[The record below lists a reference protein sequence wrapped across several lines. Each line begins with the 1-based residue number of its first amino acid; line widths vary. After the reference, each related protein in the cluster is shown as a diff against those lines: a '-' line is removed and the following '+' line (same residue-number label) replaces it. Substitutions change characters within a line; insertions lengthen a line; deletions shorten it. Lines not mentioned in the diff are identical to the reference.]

1 MRENNVKNIWK
12 SGGSVVNGWLAIPSS
27 ASAEAMAHCGWD
39 SITIDVQHG
48 LVDYSDALP
57 MLQAISTKD
66 VTPMARVPW
75 LDEGYI
81 MKMLDAGCYGI
92 ICPMINNRAQAE
104 RLVASCKYAPIGYR
118 SFAGARNMLYGGASF
133 TPKLANERVLAIAMI
148 ETTEALENLDAIMS
162 TPHLDGIYIG
172 PSDLGLSMGREARI
186 DQTDTVVVEAIDRII
201 AAARKHGV
209 AAGIH
214 CGAPAYAAQMINK
227 GCQLVTIGSDM
238 GIMQNAATAAVKTC
252 REGIG
257 QSAKGPQEVTGT
269 GARPAY

>member
-1 MRENNVKNIWK
+1 MRENKLKTLWQ
-12 SGGSVVNGWLAIPSS
+12 SGGAAVNGWLAMATS

-39 SITIDVQHG
+39 SITIDIQHG

-57 MLQAISTKD
+57 MLQALSTKD
-66 VTPMARVPW
+66 ATPMARVPW

-104 RLVASCKYAPIGYR
+104 RFVASCKYAPIGYR
-118 SFAGARNMLYGGASF
+118 SFAGARNTLYGGPGF
-133 TPKLANERVLAIAMI
+133 NPKVANERVLAIAMI

-186 DQTDTVVVEAIDRII
+186 DQTDPIVVEAIDRII
-201 AAARKHGV
+201 AAAKKHKV
-209 AAGIH
+209 APGIH
-214 CGAPAYAAQMINK
+214 CGSPAYAAQMIDK
-227 GCQLVTIGSDM
+227 GCQLVTISSDM
-238 GIMQNAATAAVKTC
+238 GILQNAATAAVKSC
-252 REGIG
+252 RESIG
-257 QSAKGPQEVTGT
+257 KAGSAPVQSASKT
-269 GARPAY
+269 AY

>member
-1 MRENNVKNIWK
+1 MMRENKVRTAWK

-27 ASAEAMAHCGWD
+27 VSAEAMAHCGWD

-66 VTPMARVPW
+66 ATPMARVPW
-75 LDEGYI
+75 LDAGYI

-92 ICPMINNRAQAE
+92 ICPMINNRDEAE
-104 RLVASCKYAPIGYR
+104 RLVGACKYAPIGYR
-118 SFAGARNMLYGGASF
+118 SFAGARNTIYGGPGFS
-133 TPKLANERVLAIAMI
+133 PKAANETVLAIAMI

-186 DQTDTVVVEAIDRII
+186 DQTDPVVVEAIDRII
-201 AAARKHGV
+201 AVAKKHGV

-214 CGAPAYAAQMINK
+214 CGSPTYAAQMLDK
-227 GCQLVTIGSDM
+227 GCQLVTIASEM
-238 GIMQNAATAAVKTC
+238 ALMQKAATEAVKTC
-252 REGIG
+252 RESVGKG
-257 QSAKGPQEVTGT
+257 GTQQQSGAKT
-269 GARPAY
+269 AY